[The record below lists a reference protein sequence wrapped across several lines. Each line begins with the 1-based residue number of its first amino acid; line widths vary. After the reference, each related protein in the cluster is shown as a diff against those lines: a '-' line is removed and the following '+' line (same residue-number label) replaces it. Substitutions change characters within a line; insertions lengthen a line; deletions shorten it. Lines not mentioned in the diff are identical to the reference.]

1 MRGVVGLSLL
11 QVHRQAEKIWFTEN
25 EIGPND
31 IETNPGAR
39 VSKVLSHEVCLYR
52 SEIMT
57 PMTMRTHIQG
67 GRQISRVMIEPEP
80 KKVINVPTMLK
91 RVANCDKKLMKK
103 MIKVDMM
110 RDGVE

>member
-1 MRGVVGLSLL
+1 
-11 QVHRQAEKIWFTEN
+11 
-25 EIGPND
+25 
-31 IETNPGAR
+31 
-39 VSKVLSHEVCLYR
+39 
-52 SEIMT
+52 
-57 PMTMRTHIQG
+57 
-67 GRQISRVMIEPEP
+67 MIEPEP